1 MAKGMYTN
9 NDKLML
15 YVVLNSREIPDLKR
29 IVEEIDPEAFIIINE
44 VKDVSGEGFTIEKKQ
59 MS

>member
-1 MAKGMYTN
+1 
-9 NDKLML
+9 ML
-15 YVVLNSREIPDLKR
+15 YVVLNSREIPDLKK